1 MAENKIPIILA
12 SSSPRRKE
20 LLQGLGVAFSVMPS
34 HADERVEGDV
44 SPGLFV
50 ETLAQRKAQ
59 QVAHSCSVRS
69 LVIGSDTVVV
79 LNGEIMGKPADEDDA
94 FRMLSMLAGNMH
106 EVYTGLCVIDT
117 AGKQKNGHTATRVFF
132 RELSEERIRRYIA
145 TGEPMDK
152 AGAYGIQGFGSA
164 FVSRIEGDY
173 FSIVGLPLILVSDF
187 LEEFGVQLF

>member
-1 MAENKIPIILA
+1 VAENFIPIILA
-12 SSSPRRKE
+12 SSSPRRRE
-20 LLQGLGVAFSVMPS
+20 LLHGLGVEFSVIPS
-34 HADERVEGDV
+34 DADERVEGTV

-50 ETLAQRKAQ
+50 ETLAQRKAET
-59 QVAHSCSVRS
+59 VAHGCSQRS

-79 LNGEIMGKPADEDDA
+79 LNGEILGKPADEDDA
-94 FRMLSMLAGNMH
+94 YRMLTRLAGSTH
-106 EVYTGLCVIDT
+106 EVYTGLCVMDT
-117 AGKQKNGHTATRVFF
+117 AGEQKTGYTVTRVFF

-173 FSIVGLPLILVSDF
+173 FSVVGLPLILVSDF